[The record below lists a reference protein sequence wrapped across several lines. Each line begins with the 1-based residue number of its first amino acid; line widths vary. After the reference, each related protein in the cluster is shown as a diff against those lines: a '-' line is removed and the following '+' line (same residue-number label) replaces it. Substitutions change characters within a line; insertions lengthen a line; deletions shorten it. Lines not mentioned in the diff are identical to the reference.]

1 MTVLQKLEE
10 RSAQLQKDLEALT
23 VNGELG
29 SENVEKFNRI
39 EAELHGVEGA
49 IRDAKDAELDEL
61 RSAIAAMKQ
70 QGKGGTESD
79 GAEVAFRDFLKGG
92 VERVEKRESLIAG
105 TDANGGFLVPENL
118 HAKLVEPVRAVNPI
132 MRMATTF
139 NMTGSNSI
147 ELPVKATNGAV
158 ANAAETGERTEQNSP
173 TIGNSTLT
181 AHDYYS
187 DQRATQLYLDE
198 VAGAESML
206 MNWIYED
213 IYEQAEKDAV
223 AGDGVDKI
231 KGLFTEP
238 YKSAKVKTAGTV
250 TAADIM
256 AMYFKLAPAYR
267 ANSTFLVNSDTLC
280 QLMQLTH
287 PAAAGTIPFV
297 TMVGDKPYILGRPV
311 EECENAPAIGT
322 KTTPI
327 AFGDIAKAY
336 AVGIHKNTSIL
347 RDPYTA
353 TPKIRFYACGRIGG
367 KAWDTNAAVLL
378 STEASA

>member
-1 MTVLQKLEE
+1 
-10 RSAQLQKDLEALT
+10 
-23 VNGELG
+23 
-29 SENVEKFNRI
+29 
-39 EAELHGVEGA
+39 
-49 IRDAKDAELDEL
+49 
-61 RSAIAAMKQ
+61 MKK
-70 QGKGGTESD
+70 QGKGGAEPD

-105 TDANGGFLVPENL
+105 ADANGGFIVPENL

-139 NMTGSNSI
+139 NLTGSSSI
-147 ELPVKATNGAV
+147 ELPVKVTNGAV

-173 TIGNSTLT
+173 TFSNSTLT

-187 DQRATQLYLDE
+187 DQRATQLFLDE

-223 AGDGVDKI
+223 AGDGTNKV
-231 KGLFTEP
+231 KGLFTES

-256 AMYFKLAPAYR
+256 AMYFKLSPAYR
-267 ANSTFLVNSDTLC
+267 ANATFLANSDTLC

-322 KTTPI
+322 KTKPI

-336 AVGIHKNTSIL
+336 AVGIHKNTTIL

-367 KAWDTNAAVLL
+367 KAWDANAAVLL

>member
-61 RSAIAAMKQ
+61 RSAIAAMKK
-70 QGKGGTESD
+70 QGKGGAEPD

-105 TDANGGFLVPENL
+105 ADANGGFIVPENL

-139 NMTGSNSI
+139 NLTGSSSI
-147 ELPVKATNGAV
+147 ELPVKVTNGAV

-173 TIGNSTLT
+173 TFSNSTLT

-198 VAGAESML
+198 VAGSESML

-231 KGLFTEP
+231 KGLFTES

-250 TAADIM
+250 TAA
-256 AMYFKLAPAYR
+256 
-267 ANSTFLVNSDTLC
+267 
-280 QLMQLTH
+280 
-287 PAAAGTIPFV
+287 AGTIPFV
-297 TMVGDKPYILGRPV
+297 TMVNSKPYIFGRPV

-336 AVGIHKNTSIL
+336 AVAIHKNTTIL

-367 KAWDTNAAVLL
+367 KAWDANAAVLL

>member
-39 EAELHGVEGA
+39 EAELHGVE
-49 IRDAKDAELDEL
+49 
-61 RSAIAAMKQ
+61 
-70 QGKGGTESD
+70 
-79 GAEVAFRDFLKGG
+79 
-92 VERVEKRESLIAG
+92 
-105 TDANGGFLVPENL
+105 GGFLVPENL

-158 ANAAETGERTEQNSP
+158 ANAAETGERTEQNAP

-181 AHDYYS
+181 AYDYYS

-231 KGLFTEP
+231 KGLFTES

-267 ANSTFLVNSDTLC
+267 ANSTFLVNS
-280 QLMQLTH
+280 
-287 PAAAGTIPFV
+287 
-297 TMVGDKPYILGRPV
+297 
-311 EECENAPAIGT
+311 
-322 KTTPI
+322 
-327 AFGDIAKAY
+327 
-336 AVGIHKNTSIL
+336 
-347 RDPYTA
+347 
-353 TPKIRFYACGRIGG
+353 
-367 KAWDTNAAVLL
+367 
-378 STEASA
+378 

>member
-61 RSAIAAMKQ
+61 RSAIAAMKK
-70 QGKGGTESD
+70 QGKGGAGPD

-158 ANAAETGERTEQNSP
+158 ANATETGERTEQNAP

-187 DQRATQLYLDE
+187 DQRASQLYLDE

-206 MNWIYED
+206 MNWIYEH

-223 AGDGVDKI
+223 AGDGADKI

>member
-61 RSAIAAMKQ
+61 RSAIATMKK
-70 QGKGGTESD
+70 QGKGGAEPD

-105 TDANGGFLVPENL
+105 ADANGGFIVPENL

-139 NMTGSNSI
+139 NLTGSSSI
-147 ELPVKATNGAV
+147 ELPVKVTNGAV
-158 ANAAETGERTEQNSP
+158 ANATETGERTEQNSP
-173 TIGNSTLT
+173 TFGNSTLT

-223 AGDGVDKI
+223 AGDGENKI
-231 KGLFTEP
+231 KGLFTES

-267 ANSTFLVNSDTLC
+267 ANATFLVNSDTLC

-297 TMVGDKPYILGRPV
+297 TMVNSKPYIFGRPV

-336 AVGIHKNTSIL
+336 AVAIHKNTTIL

-367 KAWDTNAAVLL
+367 KAWDANAAVLL